1 MMRLQIRFLRR
12 EEVIQE
18 ALRLDGWELEREQ
31 NDGFTAH
38 HPLVK
43 DETAARIRLQELGLL
58 TSASI
63 QIEFV
68 RS

>member
-1 MMRLQIRFLRR
+1 M
-12 EEVIQE
+12 IQE